1 MIIKS
6 CCENIYLYTQMATIG
21 WNLLYE
27 RSDMSPLGPDELE
40 LGNGRRDTCIIRY
53 TEHCFVSM
61 QPRVTNYSSVNTS
74 CRCGKETS
82 FWYKRYIILNK
93 NNKCTTSEHNSTC
106 FMNLIVLVW
115 ALIKLCELK
124 YRVWHIYFQLWKNLR
139 TDFHSVICYE
149 KNADLSVSCFW

>member
-1 MIIKS
+1 
-6 CCENIYLYTQMATIG
+6 
-21 WNLLYE
+21 
-27 RSDMSPLGPDELE
+27 
-40 LGNGRRDTCIIRY
+40 
-53 TEHCFVSM
+53 M
-61 QPRVTNYSSVNTS
+61 QPHVTNYSSVNTS

-139 TDFHSVICYE
+139 TDFHSVICYG
-149 KNADLSVSCFW
+149 KHADPADQYSQSSVLRKKSKHQHSQLQSVKINRLFSQLMKLHYSWVGDISDWLPYRGKRGEYFCC